1 MLERLLG
8 AKEYERYRCVAVS
21 STGVLLG
28 ANEWYRFTASPLRG
42 TWYVCVCTYASPT
55 VIF

>member
-21 STGVLLG
+21 STVALLRAKEYERYRCTAGGQGV
-28 ANEWYRFTASPLRG
+28 
-42 TWYVCVCTYASPT
+42 
-55 VIF
+55 